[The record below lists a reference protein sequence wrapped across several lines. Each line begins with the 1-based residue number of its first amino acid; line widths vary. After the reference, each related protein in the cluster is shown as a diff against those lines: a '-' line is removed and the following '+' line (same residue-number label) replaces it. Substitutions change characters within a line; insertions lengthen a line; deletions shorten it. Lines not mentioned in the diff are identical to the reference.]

1 MRVVVDD
8 KIPYLQEALRT
19 IAEVVALPAA
29 AITAAVVRDADA
41 LIVRTRT
48 RCDAALLSGSKVQ
61 FIATATIGY
70 DHIDTAWCEQN
81 GIAWTNAPGCNAS
94 SVCQYV
100 QCALQLM
107 EREGYLALRGSTL
120 GIVGVGHVGSLVKQ
134 MAENLGMTVLCCDPP
149 LAEQGVEGMAHP
161 LTELAERCDVI
172 TLHVPLAREGRH
184 ATYHLAEEAFFGLL
198 KRQPLFINSSRGE
211 VTATEALKHA
221 LKEGR
226 VRQAVVDVW
235 EYEPD
240 IDTELLT
247 LARITT
253 PHIAGYSADG
263 KARAS
268 QMALDALCDFF
279 HLPHIKAGTPP
290 PCDTPYDVDADSRR
304 LKQSPT
310 TFEQQR
316 GNYPLRREGV

>member
-19 IAEVVALPAA
+19 LAEIVALPAA
-29 AITAAVVRDADA
+29 AITADAVRDADA

-48 RCDAALLSGSKVQ
+48 RCDAALLSGSKVR

-100 QCALQLM
+100 HCALQLM

-134 MAENLGMTVLCCDPP
+134 MAENLGMAVLCCDPL

-161 LTELAERCDVI
+161 LIELAERCDVI
-172 TLHVPLAREGRH
+172 TLHVPLVREGRH
-184 ATYHLAEEAFFGLL
+184 ATYHLADEAFFYSL
-198 KRQPLFINSSRGE
+198 KRKPLFINSSRGE
-211 VTATEALKHA
+211 VTDTEALKIA
-221 LKEGR
+221 LKEGHI
-226 VRQAVVDVW
+226 RQAVVDVW
-235 EYEPD
+235 EHEPN
-240 IDTELLT
+240 IDLELLT

-268 QMALDALCDFF
+268 QMSLNALCDFF
-279 HLPHIKAGTPP
+279 ALPRVKAGTPP
-290 PCDTPYDVDADSRR
+290 PSDTPYDVDADSRR
-304 LKQSPT
+304 LKASPS

-316 GNYPLRREGV
+316 GNYPLRRE

>member
-8 KIPYLQEALRT
+8 KIPYLQETLCT
-19 IAEVVALPAA
+19 IADVKALPAA
-29 AITAAVVRDADA
+29 AITPEEVRDADA

-48 RCDAALLSGSKVQ
+48 RCNASLLSGSRVR

-70 DHIDTAWCEQN
+70 DHIDTAWCEQH
-81 GIAWTNAPGCNAS
+81 GITWTNAPGCNAS

-100 QCALQLM
+100 RCALQLM
-107 EREGYLALRGSTL
+107 EREEYLTLCGSTL

-134 MAENLGMTVLCCDPP
+134 MAEGLSMTVLCCDPP

-161 LTELAERCDVI
+161 LAELAQQCDVI
-172 TLHVPLAREGRH
+172 TFHVPLSREGKH
-184 ATYHLAEEAFFGLL
+184 ATFHLADEAFFASL
-198 KRQPLFINSSRGE
+198 KRRPLFINTSRGE
-211 VTATEALKHA
+211 VTDTEALKHA
-221 LKEGR
+221 LKEGL

-235 EYEPD
+235 EHEPD
-240 IDTELLT
+240 IDAELLT

-268 QMALDALCDFF
+268 QMSLDALCDFF
-279 HLPHIKAGTPP
+279 HLPRVKAGTPP
-290 PCDTPYDVDADSRR
+290 PCATPYDVDADSHR

-316 GNYPLRREGV
+316 GNYPLRRE